1 MEVLL
6 GSDEQVLADWLLA
19 HPGVELIAR
28 DRGASYL
35 KGATKGAPQAQQVLD
50 RWHVLKNLGE
60 VLQKI
65 LAQHLDVLQQAA
77 RAALPADTPDESS
90 ALASQAEEQQE
101 PDSGLFR
108 ASAQSAASVSTT
120 DS

>member
-1 MEVLL
+1 MGL
-6 GSDEQVLADWLLA
+6 GE
-19 HPGVELIAR
+19 GGR
-28 DRGASYL
+28 KRASTL
-35 KGATKGAPQAQQVLD
+35 
-50 RWHVLKNLGE
+50 WHLVGSPSHKNLGE